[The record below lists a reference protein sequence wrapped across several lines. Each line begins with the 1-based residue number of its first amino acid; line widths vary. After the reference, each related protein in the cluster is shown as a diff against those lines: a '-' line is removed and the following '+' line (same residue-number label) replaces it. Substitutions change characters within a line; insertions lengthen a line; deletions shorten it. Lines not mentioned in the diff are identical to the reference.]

1 MYENVKNFKNVMSIN
16 FSDLF
21 FMTLFLL
28 GIIICSQIVIPL
40 PTGVPFTLQTL
51 SIALLGFSLG
61 PKKGTY
67 TIISYVLLGTIG
79 LPVFSNFTSGIS
91 SILGLTGG
99 FILGFIPMVFLCG
112 FSNRFENK
120 SIKAILILLGLIVC
134 HMFGV
139 IQYSMLTS
147 LDFISS
153 FMLVSAPFIIKDIIS
168 LVLAFF
174 MSKKIAVK

>member
-1 MYENVKNFKNVMSIN
+1 MYENVKNLKNSMSIN
-16 FSDLF
+16 LSDLF

-28 GIIICSQIVIPL
+28 GIIICSQIAIPL
-40 PTGVPFTLQTL
+40 PSGVPITLQTL
-51 SIALLGFSLG
+51 SIALVGFSLG
-61 PKKGTY
+61 AKKGTY
-67 TIISYVLLGTIG
+67 TIISYVLLGVIG
-79 LPVFSNFTSGIS
+79 FPVFSNFTSGF
-91 SILGLTGG
+91 GVTGG

-120 SIKAILILLGLIVC
+120 WIKAILILLGLIVC

-139 IQYSMLTS
+139 IQYSFLTN

-174 MSKKIAVK
+174 MSKKIAMK